1 MGRHGRPTSPPAA
14 TAPPSAADPAA
25 GRHREG
31 RRGRARAKAPVRTGL
46 LSASAAM
53 AIGAVAVTSGLL
65 PGGENFGFGGHDGPS
80 GDVRADG
87 SPDGG
92 SLGSTNSESA
102 SPAGRGPTP
111 ASRGGER
118 AHAPSLTPSTPPA
131 SPSASPSPART
142 GESAAKGTGAGA
154 DPRPD
159 HGATDRAAAPPRA
172 SDAAPAPAAPEK
184 SAGAPASAGRVAA
197 ARGQVLALVNQ
208 ERAKAGCSPVTAS
221 RPLDSLAGAF
231 SEDMAERGFF
241 AHTDPDGKSPWDR
254 AAKRGIKNLGG
265 ENIARG
271 QADAKAVMDTWMHSP
286 GHKANI
292 LNCDYKT
299 LGVGV
304 HYGPGGPWWTQDF
317 GF

>member
-1 MGRHGRPTSPPAA
+1 MGRHGRPTPPPAA
-14 TAPPSAADPAA
+14 TAPPSAPEPAS

-31 RRGRARAKAPVRTGL
+31 GRGRARAKAPVRTGL
-46 LSASAAM
+46 LGASAAL

-65 PGGENFGFGGHDGPS
+65 PGGGKFDLGGHDGPS
-80 GDVRADG
+80 GEVRADG
-87 SPDGG
+87 PPDSGSPEAG
-92 SLGSTNSESA
+92 SSESA
-102 SPAGRGPTP
+102 SPADRGPTP

-131 SPSASPSPART
+131 SPSASPSPVRT
-142 GESAAKGTGAGA
+142 EERAEAGAGA
-154 DPRPD
+154 DPRAD
-159 HGATDRAAAPPRA
+159 HGASDRAAPPPRTG
-172 SDAAPAPAAPEK
+172 DAAPAPATPGKPAE
-184 SAGAPASAGRVAA
+184 APADADRVAA

-208 ERAKAGCSPVTAS
+208 ERAKAGRAPVTAS
-221 RPLDSLAGAF
+221 GPLDALAGAF
-231 SEDMAERGFF
+231 SQDMARRGFF

-254 AAKRGIKNLGG
+254 AAKRGVKNLGG

-292 LNCDYKT
+292 LNPDYKK
-299 LGVGV
+299 LGIGV
-304 HYGPGGPWWTQDF
+304 HFGPGGPYWTQDF